1 MKIDQ
6 DEKLKFKKQYEVL
19 ADGQLIQMIADGS
32 GAYVEGAYEL
42 LQEEAQRRGLEIK
55 NPGQPEEKN
64 DQPQVRPSSGE
75 PQLDVN
81 TYVQL
86 AIINHESDRAF
97 IESLFNETDIPYF
110 FQNLNIRRDISL
122 PVGLMVDQPRVEDA
136 IELLKDFKSSVS
148 ITLW

>member
-1 MKIDQ
+1 MKINQ
-6 DEKLKFKKQYEVL
+6 DEKLKFKKQYEAL
-19 ADGQLIQMIADGS
+19 ADGQLIQMLADGS
-32 GAYVEGAYEL
+32 DAYVEGAYEL
-42 LQEEAQRRGLEIK
+42 LREEAQRRGLEIK

-64 DQPQVRPSSGE
+64 DQPEVRPSRE

-86 AIINHESDRAF
+86 VIINHESDRAF

-110 FQNLNIRRDISL
+110 FQNLNIRRDIGL
-122 PVGLMVDQPRVEDA
+122 PLGLMVDQPKVEEA